1 MTKNVTVLDIHG
13 NACGTTYP
21 KRARGLVKKGRAHY
35 VGQNMICLACP
46 TSESEDQ
53 HMDYMNTQNLQTDT
67 AAEPAEPAQKEA
79 RLDASYVV
87 QKVDEIIANTEYL
100 TTALKTLENLDKDT
114 AAAAT
119 SMIAS
124 REATNQRM
132 IDMLEK
138 LIGKIAV

>member
-1 MTKNVTVLDIHG
+1 
-13 NACGTTYP
+13 
-21 KRARGLVKKGRAHY
+21 
-35 VGQNMICLACP
+35 
-46 TSESEDQ
+46 
-53 HMDYMNTQNLQTDT
+53 MDYMNTQNLQTNT

-138 LIGKIAV
+138 LIGKLAV